1 MSNPLDTNR
10 IKKKLC
16 ACGPK

>member
-10 IKKKLC
+10 IKELC